1 MKHPTAVV
9 ADLKNCQNEAQVY
22 VILSRA
28 QRLSQIFIIGQ
39 LHEKKWYA
47 SKSAL
52 AELQRCETKA
62 YQSRL
67 RTFESCLD
75 IISLNV
81 LSLQKHFID
90 VQKYLQCHRLD
101 PDVICLQ
108 ETWLHENCNTT
119 QYDLHCYDLNVNSVG
134 RGRGI
139 ATYSRNEFIFE
150 ANISRTDIQIT
161 KVKSNEFTVINVYRS
176 EGCDDLET
184 HLSSLLTDPENTIVC
199 GDINIDLKKSGPKQ
213 TKLMKFLKD
222 FNLKQ
227 VVSDSTH
234 EKGGLLDHVYVNE
247 KIVEKVKITKKSIR
261 FSDHDIICISIKK

>member
-1 MKHPTAVV
+1 V
-9 ADLKNCQNEAQVY
+9 ADLKNCKNEAQVY

-28 QRLSQIFIIGQ
+28 QRLSQIFIIGK

-47 SKSAL
+47 AKSAL
-52 AELQRCETKA
+52 DELQRCETKA

-67 RTFESCLD
+67 RSYESCLD

-90 VQKYLQCHRLD
+90 VQKYLECHRHD

-108 ETWLHENCNTT
+108 ETWLQENCDTT
-119 QYDLHCYDLNVNSVG
+119 QYDLHGYDLNVNSVG
-134 RGRGI
+134 RGKGI
-139 ATYSRNEFIFE
+139 ATYSRNEFISE
-150 ANISRTDIQIT
+150 TNISRTDIQIT
-161 KVKSNEFTVINVYRS
+161 KVKSNKFTVINTYRS
-176 EGCDDLET
+176 EGCDELET
-184 HLSSLLTDPENTIVC
+184 LLSSLITDPENTIVC
-199 GDINIDLKKSGPKQ
+199 GDMNIDLKKTGQKQ
-213 TKLMKFLKD
+213 TKLLKFLED
-222 FNLKQ
+222 FKLKQ

-247 KIVEKVKITKKSIR
+247 KICEKVIITKKSIR